1 MIDPAIALI
10 GFGEAGSLLG
20 AALAARN
27 VRVTMYDR
35 QLDDARTASAMRAK
49 AARVHVEAA
58 STLAAAIRDAHWIV
72 SAVTASSDAEV
83 VAAVAAH
90 IRADQTFIDINSV
103 SPALK
108 QHGQQLIEAAGGRS
122 ADAVAR
128 ELTALGFAAQAVS
141 TRVGAASAAKMCR
154 SVMIKAIEALTVE
167 CLSAARAYGADAL
180 VLASLRQTFDTF
192 ATRPDLLSDQ
202 PARARTMQR
211 RGICLIRISVSRHE
225 YL

>member
-20 AALAARN
+20 
-27 VRVTMYDR
+27 
-35 QLDDARTASAMRAK
+35 
-49 AARVHVEAA
+49 
-58 STLAAAIRDAHWIV
+58 AAIRDAHWIV

-108 QHGQQLIEAAGGRS
+108 QHGQQLIEAAGGRYVEAAVMAPVPPHGLAVPMLLAGRS

-141 TRVGAASAAKMCR
+141 TRVGAA